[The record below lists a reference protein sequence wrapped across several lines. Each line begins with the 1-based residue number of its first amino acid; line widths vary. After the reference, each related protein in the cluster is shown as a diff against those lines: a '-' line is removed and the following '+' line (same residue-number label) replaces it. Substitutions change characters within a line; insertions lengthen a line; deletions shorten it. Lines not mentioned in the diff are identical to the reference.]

1 MLSNLP
7 SDAPDAIAHKWDRR
21 YREASGP
28 GNPAPVLAEHLH
40 LLPAGGDALDLACGL
55 GANALLLAQNGL
67 CTQGWDI
74 SAVALQRLNEHATA
88 RGLTLTTLQRD
99 IEAHPPPLRSFDLIV
114 VTDFLFRPI
123 CPAIAAALRPGGL
136 LFYST
141 WCAGKRSASGPSS
154 PAFLLQPNELLRLF
168 PGLQVRFYRE
178 DAQAGTL
185 TLGDRDRAHLIAQ
198 QPA

>member
-1 MLSNLP
+1 MSSDTPAP
-7 SDAPDAIAHKWDRR
+7 SAAKWDHR
-21 YREASGP
+21 YRAASGP
-28 GNPAPVLAEHLH
+28 GEPAPVLAEHLH
-40 LLPAGGDALDLACGL
+40 LLPASGDALDLACGL

-67 CTQGWDI
+67 SAQGWDI
-74 SAVALQRLNEHATA
+74 SAVALQRLQISAQE
-88 RGLTLTTLQRD
+88 RGLTLTTRQQD
-99 IEAHPPPLRSFDLIV
+99 IEAHPPPPRSFDVIV

-154 PAFLLQPNELLRLF
+154 PEFLLQPNELLHIFHR
-168 PGLQVRFYRE
+168 LQVRFYRE
-178 DAQAGTL
+178 DAAAGTL

-198 QPA
+198 QTS